1 MSLFSRSTLVIA
13 TRKSKLALWQ
23 AEFIQQTLSDR
34 YPHLNV
40 TLLPMT
46 TEGDERL
53 DVSLSKIGGKG
64 LFVKELETALL
75 SGKADL
81 AVHSI
86 KDMPAQLPPNL
97 VISAICSREDVRD
110 ALVSKN
116 DVPFL
121 DLPKGARIGTSS
133 LRRQVQLRALR
144 PDLIFL
150 NLRGNV
156 PTRVG
161 KLDAGEYDAIVLA
174 AAGLKRLGLAEKITE
189 FFSVAELLPACGQGA
204 LGIECREDDL
214 ELREILSA
222 LHETKTAACVGAERA
237 MNAVLGGSCQIPIA
251 ALAQYENRTL
261 HLTGRV
267 GDLKGLRLV
276 EASASGT
283 LKNAEKIGKTVAA
296 ALVQQGAKQII
307 DEILQHGS

>member
-1 MSLFSRSTLVIA
+1 MSSYSRSSLVIA

-23 AEFIQQTLSDR
+23 AEFIQQALSDR
-34 YPHLNV
+34 YPQLNV

-53 DVSLSKIGGKG
+53 DVSLAKIGGKG

-86 KDMPAQLPPNL
+86 KDMPAQLPQNL
-97 VISAICSREDVRD
+97 IIGAICSREDVRD

-116 DVPFL
+116 DVSFL

-144 PDLIFL
+144 PDLTFF

-174 AAGLKRLGLAEKITE
+174 AAGLKRLGLTDKITQ
-189 FFSVAELLPACGQGA
+189 FFSVSELLPACGQGA
-204 LGIECREDDL
+204 LGLECREDDL
-214 ELREILSA
+214 ELREILQT
-222 LHETKTAACVGAERA
+222 LHEAKTAACVEAERA

-251 ALAQYENRTL
+251 ALAQYDNRIL
-261 HLTGRV
+261 RLTGRV

-283 LKNAEKIGKTVAA
+283 LKHAEKIGKTVAA

>member
-1 MSLFSRSTLVIA
+1 
-13 TRKSKLALWQ
+13 
-23 AEFIQQTLSDR
+23 
-34 YPHLNV
+34 
-40 TLLPMT
+40 
-46 TEGDERL
+46 
-53 DVSLSKIGGKG
+53 
-64 LFVKELETALL
+64 
-75 SGKADL
+75 
-81 AVHSI
+81 
-86 KDMPAQLPPNL
+86 MPAQLPHNL
-97 VISAICSREDVRD
+97 IIGAICSREDVRD

-144 PDLIFL
+144 PDLTFF

-174 AAGLKRLGLAEKITE
+174 AAGLKRLGLTHKITQ
-189 FFSVAELLPACGQGA
+189 FFSVAEVLPACGQGA

-214 ELREILSA
+214 ELREILHT
-222 LHETKTAACVGAERA
+222 LHEVRTAACVEAERA

-261 HLTGRV
+261 RLTGRV

-276 EASASGT
+276 EASASGI
-283 LKNAEKIGKTVAA
+283 LKHAEKIGKTVAA

-307 DEILQHGS
+307 DEILQYGS